1 MKISAARGCGRTFEK
16 ESLSGG
22 DMGSPTPTGIDVCLF
37 RERILDVAE
46 EHFRRIGHQ
55 KTSVDDMAVHLGV
68 SRANIYRFFPSR
80 SAINKSVC
88 GRFLNRTILFGEAIA
103 DVPGPARTKL
113 VAVLHALH
121 CERKSTFMRQ
131 KPIHDLI
138 TAATNENWAVN
149 RAHNEQL
156 VGLTEAIVREGIEAG
171 EFGVKDSA
179 QAARSVVKSFM
190 PFYHPVLIE
199 QGVRSGEDTEA
210 GLLTQTSF
218 IAAALNTSP

>member
-1 MKISAARGCGRTFEK
+1 M
-16 ESLSGG
+16 
-22 DMGSPTPTGIDVCLF
+22 DSPIPTGIDVCLF

-113 VAVLHALH
+113 VALLHALH
-121 CERKSTFMRQ
+121 RERRSTFMRQ

-179 QAARSVVKSFM
+179 ARSVVKSFM

-199 QGVRSGEDTEA
+199 QGVRSGEVTEA
-210 GLLTQTSF
+210 GLLAQTSF
-218 IAAALNTSP
+218 IAAALSTSP

>member
-1 MKISAARGCGRTFEK
+1 
-16 ESLSGG
+16 
-22 DMGSPTPTGIDVCLF
+22 MGFPTPTEIDVSLF

-55 KTSVDDMAVHLGV
+55 KTSVDDIAVHLGV

-80 SAINKSVC
+80 AAINKSVC
-88 GRFLNRTILFGEAIA
+88 GRFLNRTILFGGSIA

-113 VAVLHALH
+113 VALLHALH
-121 CERKSTFMRQ
+121 RERRRTFMQQ

-156 VGLTEAIVREGIEAG
+156 VGLTETIVSEGIEAG

-179 QAARSVVKSFM
+179 QAARDVVRSFM

-199 QGVRSGEDTEA
+199 QGARSGEDTEA
-210 GLLTQTSF
+210 GLLAQTNF
-218 IAAALNTSP
+218 IAAALSTSA